1 MGKRPR
7 IIHKPKGVLPEID
20 PMEFRSN
27 KASGFVKF
35 AEEFTRCIN
44 WNLWHD
50 KHYLQR
56 NQLGDDDGAR
66 SGIEIEIVNP
76 FIVECYLHL
85 LHYSSKL
92 DKFKFIGPGN
102 NGRGIGIVLRKSYD
116 TDVPL
121 NVVVEVYLD
130 DSNQHEI
137 TVKTAMCVEEFKL
150 HDGQF
155 ILNLIEGDHSV
166 LSQFSKGRISEISN
180 CQV

>member
-7 IIHKPKGVLPEID
+7 ISNRPLGVQPEID
-20 PMEFRSN
+20 PMEFQTN

-35 AEEFTRCIN
+35 VQELTKCIN

-56 NQLGDDDGAR
+56 IQLGDDDGR
-66 SGIEIEIVNP
+66 RNGIDKEIVNP

-85 LHYSSKL
+85 LHYSAKL
-92 DKFKFIGPGN
+92 DRFKFIGPDKS
-102 NGRGIGIVLRKSYD
+102 GRGIGIVLRKLYG
-116 TDVPL
+116 TEIPL

-137 TVKTAMCVEEFKL
+137 TVKTAMCIEDFKFY
-150 HDGQF
+150 DGQF
-155 ILNLIEGDHSV
+155 ILELIEDDYSK
-166 LSQFSKGRISEISN
+166 LSQFTRGRIGEISN
-180 CQV
+180 CQL